1 MKGKKLLDAF
11 DGIDASM
18 LLEAEPTEK
27 EVTVMKRMRKIRKPL
42 ILVAAIL
49 LTVAAMS
56 VSVVAGRTHSDM
68 EPYWNQAFVPR
79 EETEGKKPLIDMVT
93 KEASTEPLREE
104 IVSRLD
110 EISSIPEDVAFTGD
124 NDDVMFNVVGVTG
137 AGNAAYIWLEVV
149 LSDELLAQYHGDPGY
164 IMLGRTRHEIPNH
177 GTTGGTSILFLGSK
191 ASLLGSSRLTAAERY
206 PTEWSGSAG
215 EDGGEQAALES
226 RPDNTFCFIYRFQL
240 SYVSSLSGKELT
252 ITIQNLTRRDSYESE
267 EPSTPL
273 AEGPW
278 QLKFT
283 MNFTETALLYHPKV
297 AGERYVC
304 DMSDPSRV
312 SMTRRDLGSG
322 VITEVELAYSTLK
335 ISPIYMQIDM
345 GCRTPS
351 SRYVARPKYCMVVMA
366 DGTQFEVATSGGGSS
381 GGSGEYSDLYV
392 KFFFEEPID
401 HTQVVEVI
409 YAGVTF
415 SLTEDVLQK

>member
-149 LSDELLAQYHGDPGY
+149 LSDELLAQYNGDPGY
-164 IMLGRTRHEIPNH
+164 IML
-177 GTTGGTSILFLGSK
+177 
-191 ASLLGSSRLTAAERY
+191 
-206 PTEWSGSAG
+206 
-215 EDGGEQAALES
+215 
-226 RPDNTFCFIYRFQL
+226 
-240 SYVSSLSGKELT
+240 
-252 ITIQNLTRRDSYESE
+252 
-267 EPSTPL
+267 
-273 AEGPW
+273 
-278 QLKFT
+278 
-283 MNFTETALLYHPKV
+283 
-297 AGERYVC
+297 
-304 DMSDPSRV
+304 
-312 SMTRRDLGSG
+312 
-322 VITEVELAYSTLK
+322 
-335 ISPIYMQIDM
+335 
-345 GCRTPS
+345 
-351 SRYVARPKYCMVVMA
+351 
-366 DGTQFEVATSGGGSS
+366 
-381 GGSGEYSDLYV
+381 
-392 KFFFEEPID
+392 
-401 HTQVVEVI
+401 
-409 YAGVTF
+409 
-415 SLTEDVLQK
+415 

>member
-68 EPYWNQAFVPR
+68 EPYWNQVFVTSA
-79 EETEGKKPLIDMVT
+79 ETEEKNPLVDILP
-93 KEASTEPLREE
+93 KESATEPLREE

-177 GTTGGTSILFLGSK
+177 GTTGGTNILFLGSK

-215 EDGGEQAALES
+215 EDGGEQVALES

-366 DGTQFEVATSGGGSS
+366 DGTQFEVASSGGGGS
-381 GGSGEYSDLYV
+381 GGSEVSDMLV
-392 KFFFEEPID
+392 KFYFDEPID
-401 HTQVVEVI
+401 HTQVVAVI
-409 YAGVTF
+409 YGGVTF